1 MSGVYIHHFIHLLR
15 PAMDFCHQFNMIKRS
30 FCVLLIYCLSI
41 YFLLIG
47 IYACGSKQEEPKV
60 DHAFRSN
67 LAEILLEAKA
77 FEDAAPLV
85 QRLVNESPEQP
96 SSHYLLGFLLREKG
110 SYQEAHK
117 AFLKAIEI
125 APKYADPYAGL
136 GILYALQKE
145 NTKAISMF
153 LKAIEL
159 DDKNPKYH
167 NNLGFIYYLSKQYQ
181 KADESY
187 RKSVSLAPT
196 ETKVYVN
203 MAFNLAQMDR
213 FDEANELFQK
223 NLTQAEA
230 INNIG
235 LVLES
240 KGKWK
245 EAKERYLK
253 ALELNPRLNSAKKNL
268 QDLEDKIR
276 KTPNHP

>member
-1 MSGVYIHHFIHLLR
+1 
-15 PAMDFCHQFNMIKRS
+15 MDFCHQTIRKLMNQISRS
-30 FCVLLIYCLSI
+30 NFVLSLMLSSIIFFC
-41 YFLLIG
+41 
-47 IYACGSKQEEPKV
+47 ACGSKPDEEPKV
-60 DHAFRSN
+60 DYAFRAS

-85 QRLVNESPEQP
+85 QKIVIENPDQP
-96 SSHYLLGFLLREKG
+96 SSYYLLGFLLREKG
-110 SYQEAHK
+110 SYEESHK
-117 AFLKAIEI
+117 AFLRAIEL
-125 APKYADPYAGL
+125 APKYADAYAGL

-145 NTKAISMF
+145 NPKAVTML

-159 DDKNPKYH
+159 DARNPKYH

-187 RKSVSLAPT
+187 RKAVSLAPN

-203 MAFNLAQMDR
+203 MAFNLAQLDR

-223 NLTQAEA
+223 SLTQAES

-235 LVLES
+235 LVLEA

-268 QDLEDKIR
+268 QDLEDKI
-276 KTPNHP
+276 KKSQKQP